1 MILARTLGI
10 SYKRL
15 NGWEP
20 ETVYTY
26 DGDRLVSSRPEPEWD
41 EEQVAWFL
49 HLAEWEDGRCPS
61 CGMQKSVCQD
71 PATEWTAR
79 ATGPYRCHVTTAI
92 RRAQKGYAKSEHPEA
107 LVFGATV
114 EG

>member
-1 MILARTLGI
+1 LILARSLGI

-26 DGDRLVSSRPEPEWD
+26 DGARLVSSRPESEWD

-71 PATEWTAR
+71 PMAEWNIDVPAPT
-79 ATGPYRCHVTTAI
+79 RCHVTTAVK
-92 RRAQKGYAKSEHPEA
+92 RAQKGYAKSEIPEA
-107 LVFGATV
+107 LLFGARMRD
-114 EG
+114 

>member
-1 MILARTLGI
+1 M
-10 SYKRL
+10 

-26 DGDRLVSSRPEPEWD
+26 DGARLISSRPEPEWD

-49 HLAEWEDGRCPS
+49 HLAEWEDGLCPS

-71 PATEWTAR
+71 PMAEWNIDVPAPT
-79 ATGPYRCHVTTAI
+79 RCHVTTAVK
-92 RRAQKGYAKSEHPEA
+92 RAQKGYAKSEIPEA
-107 LVFGATV
+107 LLFGARMRD
-114 EG
+114 